1 MAVDIFELFGK
12 LKLDKRNFEEGLS
25 SAKDGLSKF
34 ESVSKKALSAVGNL
48 SVAAVK
54 TAAKGVS
61 TIVKKSVSAYG
72 EYEQLVGGVETLFGD
87 SAEKVIDD
95 SKEAF
100 KTAGMSM
107 NEYMETSIQSA
118 ASLISSLDGDQEK
131 ASKLMNMSITDMAD
145 NVNKMGTTME
155 GVQNAYRGF
164 SRGNF
169 TMLDNLALG
178 FSGTKQGMEDLLKKA
193 EEISKKHGNAVKYSI
208 DSYADMVE
216 AIHVVQTEMHISG
229 LSAEEAAEKVKKG
242 EMTQE
247 EAFESMG
254 TTAKEAAST
263 LQGSI
268 SSMKSAWD
276 NLITGMGDKNAD
288 LDKLTNDFADSA
300 VTAAGN
306 LLPILEQALET
317 TGTLI
322 EKFGEEILP
331 RLPKIIDDLAPELL
345 DAALNLLESLLDN
358 LPDLIQSIVDLIP
371 DAIKDISD
379 FLVKNTPTL
388 IDKFVDLILTVI
400 EELTNPDVIDN
411 VLEAA
416 EKIIVSL
423 ADGLLKAL
431 PKIFKRLPQIVKNLV
446 HRIIKYRLE
455 FIKLGV
461 DLFSSL
467 VQNMPEI
474 INGVIQAIPEL
485 IAAIL
490 SELMPLGEEL
500 GNFFAQCF
508 VVIQEAFAPIGDFF
522 AGIWDGIVSVFFN
535 VSDWFGELFTNAWNG
550 IQEAWSNVVNFFS
563 GIWDGIV
570 SAFFNASDWF
580 GSLFTN
586 AWNGI
591 QEAWSNVENFFSGI
605 WDGIKNTFGSVA
617 DWFKN
622 TFTQAW
628 QGVKDVFSTGGKIF
642 DGIKDGI
649 LSGLKVVINGIITG
663 INKVIE
669 VPFNGLNAALR
680 GIKSV
685 NIAGLKPF
693 DWINEISVPQIP
705 QLAQGGILKRGQIA
719 LLEGQGDEAVIP
731 LSQNTEWIDKVAS
744 KINDK
749 SNSQNRTVTNTFN
762 FDVKIA
768 NMDANNQQ
776 DIEKAA
782 DTLMKIIAEKT
793 SRRGFAYAD
802 VASL

>member
-1 MAVDIFELFGK
+1 
-12 LKLDKRNFEEGLS
+12 
-25 SAKDGLSKF
+25 
-34 ESVSKKALSAVGNL
+34 
-48 SVAAVK
+48 
-54 TAAKGVS
+54 
-61 TIVKKSVSAYG
+61 
-72 EYEQLVGGVETLFGD
+72 
-87 SAEKVIDD
+87 
-95 SKEAF
+95 
-100 KTAGMSM
+100 
-107 NEYMETSIQSA
+107 
-118 ASLISSLDGDQEK
+118 
-131 ASKLMNMSITDMAD
+131 
-145 NVNKMGTTME
+145 
-155 GVQNAYRGF
+155 
-164 SRGNF
+164 
-169 TMLDNLALG
+169 
-178 FSGTKQGMEDLLKKA
+178 MEDLLKKA
-193 EEISKKHGNAVKYSI
+193 EEINKKHGNAVKYSI

-216 AIHVVQTEMHISG
+216 AIHVVQTEMGI
-229 LSAEEAAEKVKKG
+229 
-242 EMTQE
+242 T
-247 EAFESMG
+247 G
-254 TTAKEAAST
+254 TTAKEASGT

-276 NLITGMGDKNAD
+276 NLITGMSDKNAD

-306 LLPILEQALET
+306 LLPIVEQALET

-331 RLPKIIDDLAPELL
+331 KLPKIIDDLAPELL

-371 DAIKDISD
+371 DAIKDIGD

-431 PKIFKRLPQIVKNLV
+431 PKIYKRLPQILKNLV
-446 HRIIKYRLE
+446 HGIIKFRSE

-580 GSLFTN
+580 GSLFTDAWNGIQEAWSNVVNFFSGIWDGIVSVFFNTSDWFGELFTN

-669 VPFNGLNAALR
+669 VPFNGLNVALR